1 MTWNIQSEC
10 CIFALLF
17 SRAKVFGD
25 FGFELDEKLF
35 LDLNT
40 NPVHF
45 IISCEVIS
53 KPYDILPAY
62 LPRYNDDGI
71 REKTL
76 L

>member
-1 MTWNIQSEC
+1 MEYPIGVLYFRVA
-10 CIFALLF
+10 IFEGK
-17 SRAKVFGD
+17 SFGD